1 MYEEVKKKIK
11 ASEGFSNKGYFLK
24 YKGGNGETIQEDFMT
39 IGYGHKCVDGDPY
52 EPDVEYSTEVLEEQF
67 EKDFLVY
74 QNVADRYIG
83 SCDVPDQIREIIIET
98 AYNIGEPKLFMF
110 KNMRA
115 RMQEGDWAGM
125 ANELRDSK
133 LYRTLTSRYEPLAK
147 IIEES

>member
-1 MYEEVKKKIK
+1 MHEEVKKKIK

-24 YKGGNGETIQEDFMT
+24 YKGANGETIQEKFMT
-39 IGYGHKCVDGDPY
+39 IGYGHKCLDTDPY

>member
-24 YKGGNGETIQEDFMT
+24 YKGANGETIQEDFMT
-39 IGYGHKCVDGDPY
+39 IFWGHKCVDGDPY
-52 EPDVEYSTEVLEEQF
+52 EEGVEYPIEVAEKQF

-83 SCDVPDQIREIIIET
+83 SCEVPEHIREIIIEV
-98 AYNIGEPKLFMF
+98 AYNIGEPRLFLF
-110 KNMRA
+110 KRMREK
-115 RMQEGDWAGM
+115 MQQGDWAGM

>member
-1 MYEEVKKKIK
+1 MCPLI
-11 ASEGFSNKGYFLK
+11 
-24 YKGGNGETIQEDFMT
+24 DFPLA
-39 IGYGHKCVDGDPY
+39 HA
-52 EPDVEYSTEVLEEQF
+52 
-67 EKDFLVY
+67 DF
-74 QNVADRYIG
+74 
-83 SCDVPDQIREIIIET
+83 EIIIET

-115 RMQEGDWAGM
+115 KMQEGDWAGM